1 MTLYSI
7 SAIML
12 QWLTVAYIYHYPQL
26 VTYAYSSNRDW
37 HRATATAGT
46 SSLVKA
52 FKTLQTS
59 NLHGSKDVVKCNS
72 PYSMTALRMERNFRE
87 DPLTN
92 LVGNVA
98 VEIPCGED
106 EDTLHDFA
114 DLDIV
119 EFEGILNFR
128 SALPGTGLPIFRC
141 AALDNATSSD
151 AVRLLTSGLINS
163 STSSDNKWYNLRDFT
178 VVDLVSCLCLSSLRF
193 TALLFPLQCHLV

>member
-1 MTLYSI
+1 MTLYSV
-7 SAIML
+7 SAVML
-12 QWLTVAYIYHYPQL
+12 QWLTVVYIYHYPQL

-59 NLHGSKDVVKCNS
+59 SLHSSKDFVKCNS
-72 PYSMTALRMERNFRE
+72 PYSTTALRMERSFRE

-114 DLDIV
+114 DLDII

-128 SALPGTGLPIFRC
+128 SALPGTGVPIYRC

-178 VVDLVSCLCLSSLRF
+178 VVNLVSCLCLLSVRF
-193 TALLFPLQCHLV
+193 SALLFPLKCHLV